1 MPERP
6 VILFPTPERAGRS
19 QKNPVFKNYKRP
31 SFTRQYNRLQPTFQT
46 LRTAFE
52 QKNVVIQQSPIGI
65 NPDFALVFEIVG
77 SAENFYTAVKRCDGL
92 EWLFDKDSNNIEP
105 DEDFYEEENGG
116 RSEKTLDGKL
126 YCIMSNQQAIEQLL
140 SLWHRHVSGEKDVF
154 QWGFAGLRDVF
165 TKIKSIRRWNAQD
178 RIEETHVLD
187 YWREMLATD
196 GDSAVP
202 FEIELFFRDD
212 SQKRSVASQTVAH
225 EIQALGG
232 RILKECTIGEIY
244 YHAIL
249 AELPRN
255 TIEGLIN
262 NYTGISLVQ
271 VDDIMFFRPI
281 CQAAYF
287 SSTETEELSL
297 SARELPLPSGSPIG
311 AIFDGMPI
319 QNHELLRGRLI
330 IDDPDNYA
338 NGYESKYRIHGTSMA
353 SLVIFSDLNRN
364 DEPVSTP
371 IYFRPVLRPCDTG
384 LGNIEER
391 APSDR
396 LFVDDLHR
404 AVKRMV
410 EGEGAEGAT
419 APSVKIVN
427 FSIGDP
433 MRQLTTEMSPLARL
447 IDFLSFKYKLLFVI
461 SAGNHDEIISK
472 IPSAFSDLKTK
483 SPEQRDDVFWTAI
496 KDNQRNMRVLS
507 PAESINSLTVGAIY
521 DDFSDATESD
531 RLIWAVMQGMPSPI
545 SAIGKGYRGI
555 IIPDLFYNGGR
566 KFVKGILPNGIDW
579 VRSNRKPGC
588 KSAAPYNEG
597 TESGQAYSF
606 GTSDAAAQITH
617 EAIKCYDVLSQIF
630 LEETGYSVP
639 TDFVAILIKAM
650 LTHGASWDQIAGEL
664 SRVTGESPKQLSRWI
679 GNGVPDVER
688 VNTCTKERITLIGRG
703 ALEKDQGDVFRLP
716 LHVDFSTRLI
726 KRKLTVTLAYFSPV
740 DSSKQSYRSA
750 QLWFEVDDGQKGL
763 IPNGARQ
770 NSEWHAVRKGTLQ
783 HEIFIGDRPIAWN
796 NDDLIIKVSCKEDAG
811 RLGHTVIPYCIFVS
825 FEVAEG
831 LDIDLY
837 DSVADLIHQRVRI
850 TNQ

>member
-19 QKNPVFKNYKRP
+19 QKNPVFRNYKRP
-31 SFTRQYNRLQPTFQT
+31 SFSRQYDRLQPTFQT

-52 QKNVVIQQSPIGI
+52 QKNVVVQQSPIGI

-77 SAENFYTAVKRCDGL
+77 SVENFYTAVKRCDGL
-92 EWLFDKDSNNIEP
+92 EWLFDKESNSIEP
-105 DEDFYEEENGG
+105 DDDFYEEENGS
-116 RSEKTLDGKL
+116 RSENALDGKL
-126 YCIMSNQQAIEQLL
+126 YCIMSNQQAMEQLL
-140 SLWHRHVSGEKDVF
+140 SLWQRYVNGEKAVF

-165 TKIKSIRRWNAQD
+165 TKIKSIRRWNALD
-178 RIEETHVLD
+178 RIAETHVLD
-187 YWREMLATD
+187 YWREMLTTD
-196 GDSAVP
+196 GNSPVP
-202 FEIELFFRDD
+202 FEIELFFRND
-212 SQKRSVASQTVAH
+212 SQKRSVSYQTVSH
-225 EIQALGG
+225 EIQVLGG
-232 RILKECTIGEIY
+232 RILKECTIGEIC

-255 TIEGLIN
+255 AIEGLVN
-262 NYTGISLVQ
+262 NYTAISLVQ

-281 CQAAYF
+281 CQAAF
-287 SSTETEELSL
+287 ISSTETEALSL
-297 SARELPLPSGSPIG
+297 PVRELPLPSGSPIG

-353 SLVIFSDLNRN
+353 SLAIYSDLNRN

-371 IYFRPVLRPCDTG
+371 IYFRPVLCPCDTG
-384 LGNIEER
+384 LGDIEER
-391 APSDR
+391 VPSDR

-410 EGEGAEGAT
+410 EGEGVESAT

-433 MRQLTTEMSPLARL
+433 MRQLATEMSPLARL

-472 IPSAFSDLKTK
+472 IPFAFSELKAK
-483 SPEQRDDVFWTAI
+483 SPEQRDDVFWAAI

-507 PAESINSLTVGAIY
+507 PAESLNALTVGAIY
-521 DDFSDATESD
+521 DDFSDATEND
-531 RLIWAVMQGMPSPI
+531 RLIWAVKQGMPSPI

-555 IIPDLFYNGGR
+555 ILPDLFYNGGR
-566 KFVKGILPNGIDW
+566 KFVKGMLPNGIDW

-606 GTSDAAAQITH
+606 GTSDATAQITH

-630 LEETGYSVP
+630 IEETGCSVP
-639 TDFVAILIKAM
+639 ADYIAILIKAM
-650 LTHGASWDQIAGEL
+650 LTHGASWDQIADEL
-664 SRVTGESPKQLSRWI
+664 SRATGESPKQLGRWI
-679 GNGVPDVER
+679 GNGIPNVER
-688 VNTCTKERITLIGRG
+688 VKTCTRERITLIGRG

-726 KRKLTVTLAYFSPV
+726 KRKLTVTLAYFSPI
-740 DSSKQSYRSA
+740 DSSKQLYRSA

-763 IPNGARQ
+763 FPSGSRQ
-770 NSEWHAVRKGTLQ
+770 NSEWQAVRKGTLQ

-811 RLGHTVIPYCIFVS
+811 KLGRVAIPYCIFVS

-837 DSVADLIHQRVRI
+837 DGVANLIHQRVRI